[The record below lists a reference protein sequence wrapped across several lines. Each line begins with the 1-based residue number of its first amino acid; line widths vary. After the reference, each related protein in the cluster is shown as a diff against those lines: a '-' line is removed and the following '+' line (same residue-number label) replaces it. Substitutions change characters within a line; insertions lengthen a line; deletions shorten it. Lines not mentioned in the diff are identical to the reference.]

1 MNNSINVNAIVT
13 NTNNNVMEEKKM
25 VNMDKVNEVIEARM
39 KMLRRRR
46 GSYQEATKGQAK
58 LLARFVYENNFDMVK
73 MGHLGFSAYSIVNS
87 MHAKEMKAYYA
98 ELLSLMGPDATKIND
113 VVEVIVDY
121 IAHCRDSIGVISD
134 TNVIE
139 RFDACETEIISDFAD
154 VVTYYFEDLASS
166 FYNVDT
172 DTYLNTAMAY
182 TVRIIL
188 QLLLEEDEDFESDYN
203 ELFGEFTEDMRN
215 TVEQYKDLLLSDF
228 GILFIIEYNPN
239 MWRVLAEKI
248 SNALC
253 NRMFGW

>member
-1 MNNSINVNAIVT
+1 MCNSIKRDSVVT
-13 NTNNNVMEEKKM
+13 NSNNKTKEEKKM
-25 VNMDKVNEVIEARM
+25 VNMDKVNEVIEARI

-58 LLARFVYENNFDMVK
+58 LLARFIFENNFDMDK

-87 MHAKEMKAYYA
+87 MHNKETKAYYA
-98 ELLSLMGPDATKIND
+98 ELLSLLGPDATKIND
-113 VVEVIVDY
+113 VVDVIVDY

-134 TNVIE
+134 TDVIE
-139 RFDACETEIISDFAD
+139 RYDACETEIISDFAD
-154 VVTYYFEDLASS
+154 VATYYFEDLASA

-188 QLLLEEDEDFESDYN
+188 QLLLEDDEEIESEHND
-203 ELFGEFTEDMRN
+203 LFGDFTEEMRN
-215 TVEQYKDLLLSDF
+215 TVKQYKDLLLSDF

>member
-154 VVTYYFEDLASS
+154 VATYYFEDLASS

>member
-98 ELLSLMGPDATKIND
+98 ELLSLMGPDVTKIND

-154 VVTYYFEDLASS
+154 VATYYFEDLASA

-215 TVEQYKDLLLSDF
+215 TVKQYKDLLLSDF